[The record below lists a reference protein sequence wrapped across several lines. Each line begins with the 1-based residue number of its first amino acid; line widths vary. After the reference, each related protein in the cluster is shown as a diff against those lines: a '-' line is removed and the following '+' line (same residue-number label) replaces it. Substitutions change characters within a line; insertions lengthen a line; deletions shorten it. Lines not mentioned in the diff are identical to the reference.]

1 MLNNKIEIRL
11 IVYGSE
17 EYMRE
22 LELRDEVLRKP
33 IGLSIF
39 DDHLE
44 KETKDYHIG
53 AFRNEVLVGIL
64 ILTDINNDQIKVRQ
78 VAVDELFRG
87 KHIGTKLTIYADD
100 LAKRLDYKRI
110 ILNARKTAVEF
121 YEKLGYLKEGD
132 EFLEVGIPHF
142 RMHRPLD

>member
-53 AFRNEVLVGIL
+53 AFQNGVLVGIL

-87 KHIGTKLTIYADD
+87 KHIGTKLTIYAED

-142 RMHRPLD
+142 RMHKPLD

>member
-87 KHIGTKLTIYADD
+87 KHIGTKLTIYAED

>member
-87 KHIGTKLTIYADD
+87 KHIGTKLTIYAED

-132 EFLEVGIPHF
+132 EFLEVGI
-142 RMHRPLD
+142 